1 MAGRTTRNKIR
12 FQVKSAKELLKEAQ
26 VSIDKAQE
34 KLAGSA
40 ILADNRSEHIN
51 KTLPVI
57 MAGLNEVQ
65 KALDRFYEGL

>member
-1 MAGRTTRNKIR
+1 MN
-12 FQVKSAKELLKEAQ
+12 SSKELLKEAQ
-26 VSIDKAQE
+26 VTLEKAQE

-40 ILADNRSEHIN
+40 ILADNRSEYIN
-51 KTLPVI
+51 KTLPLI